1 MDRYLWNFDTISAI
15 QEVDFHK
22 TLSDFYTRGIDGVV
36 RENIQNSKDAKLP
49 DEEKVIVSIKCGEI
63 EAKNVPGIDEIKE
76 RIHSLEEGNMYA
88 RETIEHMKDCIKK
101 DIVKYISFE
110 DSNTKGLS
118 GAQYGRS
125 GENEGTW
132 QAYAYKKGAH
142 HTEDDHELEGS
153 RGGSHG
159 VGKIASNS
167 ASDIHTMFFAN
178 CDEFGNQHIGGT
190 IQLIE
195 HKYKD
200 KFYRAT
206 GDFTDIKI
214 DEKGNEIYYPF
225 ENNFNE
231 IFRKDT
237 RGLKI
242 IIPFLREE
250 FYDLKSIVRSVCD
263 NFFIAI
269 LEGSLVVSVNDMEI
283 NRNSIIDIVK
293 NTDYYEE
300 QEPSEIKTNFTPLY
314 VDTKLNYEPLDIFI
328 EDKRKN
334 KYEFKLYMQYNKDL
348 KRGRTAIVRTIGMK
362 IEDKK
367 IKGHVRDP
375 YNAVLIPKGH
385 KEDVFLKSLENE
397 SHTALSFEHIKND
410 TEKKN
415 ANYFINKISTVIGE
429 VIAEYIRESNPSDGK
444 IDTSD
449 ILYSVINDFKKDLMK
464 EVKSTVKTTK
474 GKDENKKE
482 TTVIKTGGKKPGK
495 SKTPRKTLKERIKEV
510 IRRSDPKD
518 GNKVKRKRV
527 RHSMDPEFV
536 KRLVLSDKEMIMID
550 FSNSN
555 NYISDCDCDCDCDI
569 SLSVIDGEGKE
580 YEGEFNIVKNYKEII
595 DKNTGNQCNVDNNM
609 IKDISIVDGKIK
621 LELKTTDNF
630 NEALKFIYFVEV

>member
-1 MDRYLWNFDTISAI
+1 MTKYLWNFDVISAI

-22 TLSDFYTRGIDGVV
+22 TLSDFYARGIDGVV
-36 RENIQNSKDAKLP
+36 RENIQNSMDAKLS
-49 DEEKVIVSIKCGEI
+49 DKETVIVSIKCGEMNS
-63 EAKNVPGIDEIKE
+63 KVVPGIDEIKE
-76 RIHSLEEGNMYA
+76 RIHSLEEGNIYA
-88 RETIEHMKDCIKK
+88 RETIEHMKESIAK
-101 DIVKYISFE
+101 DIIKYISFE

-118 GAQYGRS
+118 GAKYGRS
-125 GENEGTW
+125 DENKGTW

-142 HTEDDHELEGS
+142 HIEEDHELEGS

-206 GDFTDIKI
+206 GDFTDVRI
-214 DEKGNEIYYPF
+214 DDNGNEIYYPF
-225 ENNFNE
+225 ENNFDE
-231 IFRKDT
+231 VFRKDT

-250 FYDLKSIVRSVCD
+250 FYDLKSIVKSVCD
-263 NFFIAI
+263 NFFVAI
-269 LEGSLVVSVNDMEI
+269 IEGSLVVDVNGI
-283 NRNSIIDIVK
+283 NINKDSIIEIVK
-293 NTDYYEE
+293 NEDYYEE
-300 QEPSEIKTNFTPLY
+300 QDLSEIKKEFTPIY
-314 VDTKLNYEPLDIFI
+314 VNTKLKKEPIDIMI
-328 EDKRKN
+328 PDKKGN
-334 KYEFKLYMQYNKDL
+334 KYNFDLYIQYNKEL

-367 IKGHVRDP
+367 ISSHVRDP

-385 KEDVFLKSLENE
+385 KEDIFLKSLENE
-397 SHTALSFEHIKND
+397 SHTELSSDHIKNIE
-410 TEKKN
+410 EKKN
-415 ANYFINKISTVIGE
+415 AKYFINKISAVIGE
-429 VIAEYIRESNPSDGK
+429 IIAEFIRQNNPSDGK

-449 ILYSVINDFKKDLMK
+449 ILYSVENELKKDLK
-464 EVKSTVKTTK
+464 DIRSTVKTTK
-474 GKDENKKE
+474 GKDKGKKE
-482 TTVIKTGGKKPGK
+482 TTVIKTGNRKPKKTGK
-495 SKTPRKTLKERIKEV
+495 TKESIKKK
-510 IRRSDPKD
+510 IKDIIKRSNPKD
-518 GNKVKRKRV
+518 GNEVKRKRV

-536 KRLVLSDKEMIMID
+536 KRLVLPDKEMVMID

-555 NYISDCDCDCDCDI
+555 NYVSDGNCDI

-580 YEGEFNIVKNYKEII
+580 YEGEFDIVKNYKEII
-595 DKNTGNQCNVDNNM
+595 DKNNSNVCNMESNM
-609 IKDISIVDGKIK
+609 IKNVSIVNGKIK
-621 LELKTTDNF
+621 LELKTSSNF
-630 NEALKFIYFVEV
+630 NEALKFVYFVEV

>member
-1 MDRYLWNFDTISAI
+1 MTKYLWNFDVISAI

-22 TLSDFYTRGIDGVV
+22 TLSDFYARGIDGVV
-36 RENIQNSKDAKLP
+36 RENIQNSMDAKLS
-49 DEEKVIVSIKCGEI
+49 DKETVIVSIKCGEMNS
-63 EAKNVPGIDEIKE
+63 KVVPGIDEIKE
-76 RIHSLEEGNMYA
+76 RIHSLEEGNIYA
-88 RETIEHMKDCIKK
+88 RETIEHMKESIAK
-101 DIVKYISFE
+101 DIIKYISFE

-118 GAQYGRS
+118 GAKYGRS
-125 GENEGTW
+125 DENKGTW

-142 HTEDDHELEGS
+142 HIEEDHELEGS

-206 GDFTDIKI
+206 GDFTDVRI
-214 DEKGNEIYYPF
+214 DDNGNEIYYPF
-225 ENNFNE
+225 ENNFDE
-231 IFRKDT
+231 VFRKDT

-250 FYDLKSIVRSVCD
+250 FYDLKSIVKSVCD
-263 NFFIAI
+263 NFFVAI
-269 LEGSLVVSVNDMEI
+269 IEGSLVVDVNGI
-283 NRNSIIDIVK
+283 NINKDSIIEIVK
-293 NTDYYEE
+293 NEDYYEE
-300 QEPSEIKTNFTPLY
+300 QDLSEIKKEFTPIY
-314 VDTKLNYEPLDIFI
+314 VDTKLKKEPIDVII
-328 EDKRKN
+328 PDKKGN
-334 KYEFKLYMQYNKDL
+334 EYNFDLYIQYNKEL
-348 KRGRTAIVRTIGMK
+348 KWGRTAIVRTIGMK

-367 IKGHVRDP
+367 ISSHVRDP

-397 SHTALSFEHIKND
+397 SHTELSSEHIKNIE
-410 TEKKN
+410 EKKN
-415 ANYFINKISTVIGE
+415 AKYFINKISAVIGE
-429 VIAEYIRESNPSDGK
+429 IIAEFIRQSNPSDGK

-449 ILYSVINDFKKDLMK
+449 ILYSVENKLKKDLK
-464 EVKSTVKTTK
+464 DIRSTVKTTK
-474 GKDENKKE
+474 GKDKGKKE
-482 TTVIKTGGKKPGK
+482 TTVIKTGNRKPKKTGK
-495 SKTPRKTLKERIKEV
+495 TKESIKKK
-510 IRRSDPKD
+510 IKDIIKRSNPKD
-518 GNKVKRKRV
+518 GNEIKRKRV

-536 KRLVLSDKEMIMID
+536 KRLVLPDKEMVMID

-555 NYISDCDCDCDCDI
+555 NYVSDGNCDI

-580 YEGEFNIVKNYKEII
+580 YEGEFDIVKNYKEII
-595 DKNTGNQCNVDNNM
+595 DKNNSNVCNIESNM
-609 IKDISIVDGKIK
+609 IKNVSIVNGKIK
-621 LELKTTDNF
+621 LELKTSSNF
-630 NEALKFIYFVEV
+630 NEALKFVYFVEV

>member
-1 MDRYLWNFDTISAI
+1 MTKYLWNFDVISAI

-22 TLSDFYTRGIDGVV
+22 TLSDFYARGIDGVV
-36 RENIQNSKDAKLP
+36 RENIQNSMDAKLS
-49 DEEKVIVSIKCGEI
+49 DKETVIVSIKCGEMNS
-63 EAKNVPGIDEIKE
+63 KVVPGIDEIKE
-76 RIHSLEEGNMYA
+76 RIHSLEEGNIYA
-88 RETIEHMKDCIKK
+88 RETIEHMKESIAK
-101 DIVKYISFE
+101 DIIKYISFE

-118 GAQYGRS
+118 GAKYGRS
-125 GENEGTW
+125 DENKGTW

-142 HTEDDHELEGS
+142 HIEEDHELEGS

-206 GDFTDIKI
+206 GDFTDVRI
-214 DEKGNEIYYPF
+214 DDNGNEIYYPF
-225 ENNFNE
+225 ENNFDE
-231 IFRKDT
+231 VFRKDT

-250 FYDLKSIVRSVCD
+250 FYDLKSIVKSVCD
-263 NFFIAI
+263 NFFVAI
-269 LEGSLVVSVNDMEI
+269 IEGSLVVDVNGI
-283 NRNSIIDIVK
+283 NINKDSIIEIVK
-293 NTDYYEE
+293 NEDYYEE
-300 QEPSEIKTNFTPLY
+300 QDLSEIKKEFTPIY
-314 VDTKLNYEPLDIFI
+314 VDTKLKKEPIDVII
-328 EDKRKN
+328 PDKKGN
-334 KYEFKLYMQYNKDL
+334 EYNFDLYIQYNKEL

-367 IKGHVRDP
+367 ISSHVRDP

-397 SHTALSFEHIKND
+397 SHTELSSEHIKNIE
-410 TEKKN
+410 EKKN
-415 ANYFINKISTVIGE
+415 AKYFINKISAVIGE
-429 VIAEYIRESNPSDGK
+429 IIAEFIRQSNPSDGK

-449 ILYSVINDFKKDLMK
+449 ILYSVENKLKKDLK
-464 EVKSTVKTTK
+464 DIRSTVKTTK
-474 GKDENKKE
+474 GKDKGKKE
-482 TTVIKTGGKKPGK
+482 TTVIKTGNRKPKKTGK
-495 SKTPRKTLKERIKEV
+495 TKESIKKK
-510 IRRSDPKD
+510 IKDIIKRSNPKD
-518 GNKVKRKRV
+518 GNEIKRKRV

-536 KRLVLSDKEMIMID
+536 KRLVLPDKEMVMID

-555 NYISDCDCDCDCDI
+555 NYVSDGNCDI

-580 YEGEFNIVKNYKEII
+580 YEGEFDIVKNYKEII
-595 DKNTGNQCNVDNNM
+595 DKNNSNVCNIESNM
-609 IKDISIVDGKIK
+609 IKNVSIVNGKIK
-621 LELKTTDNF
+621 LELKTSSNF
-630 NEALKFIYFVEV
+630 NEALKFVYFVEV

>member
-1 MDRYLWNFDTISAI
+1 MTKYLWNFDVISAI

-22 TLSDFYTRGIDGVV
+22 TLSDFYARGIDGVL
-36 RENIQNSKDAKLP
+36 RENIQNSMDAKLS
-49 DEEKVIVSIKCGEI
+49 DKETVIVSIKCGEMNS
-63 EAKNVPGIDEIKE
+63 KVVPGIDEIKE
-76 RIHSLEEGNMYA
+76 RIHSLEEGNIYA
-88 RETIEHMKDCIKK
+88 RETIEHMKESIAK
-101 DIVKYISFE
+101 DIIKYISFE

-118 GAQYGRS
+118 GAKYGRS
-125 GENEGTW
+125 DENKGTW

-142 HTEDDHELEGS
+142 HIEEDYELEGS

-206 GDFTDIKI
+206 GDFTDVRI
-214 DEKGNEIYYPF
+214 DDNGNEIYYPF
-225 ENNFNE
+225 ENNFDE
-231 IFRKDT
+231 VFRKDT

-250 FYDLKSIVRSVCD
+250 FYDLKSIVKSVCD
-263 NFFIAI
+263 NFFVAI
-269 LEGSLVVSVNDMEI
+269 IEGSLVVDI
-283 NRNSIIDIVK
+283 NGININKDSIIEIVK
-293 NTDYYEE
+293 NEDYYEE
-300 QEPSEIKTNFTPLY
+300 QDLSEIKKEFTPIY
-314 VDTKLNYEPLDIFI
+314 VDTKLKKEPIDVII
-328 EDKRKN
+328 PDKKGN
-334 KYEFKLYMQYNKDL
+334 EYNFDLYIQYNKEL

-367 IKGHVRDP
+367 ISSHVRDP

-397 SHTALSFEHIKND
+397 SHTELSSEHIKNIE
-410 TEKKN
+410 EKKN
-415 ANYFINKISTVIGE
+415 AKYFINKISAVIGE
-429 VIAEYIRESNPSDGK
+429 IIAEFIRQSNPSDGK

-449 ILYSVINDFKKDLMK
+449 ILYSVENKLKKDLK
-464 EVKSTVKTTK
+464 DIRSTVKTTK
-474 GKDENKKE
+474 GKDKGKKE
-482 TTVIKTGGKKPGK
+482 TTVIKTGNRKPKKTGK
-495 SKTPRKTLKERIKEV
+495 TKESIKKK
-510 IRRSDPKD
+510 IKDIIKRSNPKD
-518 GNKVKRKRV
+518 GNEIKRKRV

-536 KRLVLSDKEMIMID
+536 KRLVLPDKEMVMID

-555 NYISDCDCDCDCDI
+555 NYVSDGNCDI

-580 YEGEFNIVKNYKEII
+580 YEGEFDIVKNYKEII
-595 DKNTGNQCNVDNNM
+595 DKNNSNVCNIESNM
-609 IKDISIVDGKIK
+609 IKNVSIVNGKIK
-621 LELKTTDNF
+621 LELKTSSNF
-630 NEALKFIYFVEV
+630 NEALKFVYFVEV

>member
-1 MDRYLWNFDTISAI
+1 MTKYLWNFDVISAI

-22 TLSDFYTRGIDGVV
+22 TLSDFYARGIDGVV
-36 RENIQNSKDAKLP
+36 RENIQNSMDAKLS
-49 DEEKVIVSIKCGEI
+49 DKETVIVSIKCGEMNS
-63 EAKNVPGIDEIKE
+63 KVVPGIDEIKE
-76 RIHSLEEGNMYA
+76 RIHSLEEGNIYA
-88 RETIEHMKDCIKK
+88 RETIEHMKESIAK
-101 DIVKYISFE
+101 DIIKYISFE

-118 GAQYGRS
+118 GAKYGRS
-125 GENEGTW
+125 DENKGTW

-142 HTEDDHELEGS
+142 HIEEDHELEGS

-206 GDFTDIKI
+206 GDFTDVRI
-214 DEKGNEIYYPF
+214 DDNGNEIYYPF
-225 ENNFNE
+225 ENNFDE
-231 IFRKDT
+231 VFRKDT

-250 FYDLKSIVRSVCD
+250 FYDLKSIVKSVCD
-263 NFFIAI
+263 NFFVAI
-269 LEGSLVVSVNDMEI
+269 IEGSLVVDVNGI
-283 NRNSIIDIVK
+283 NINKDSIIEIVK
-293 NTDYYEE
+293 NEDYYEE
-300 QEPSEIKTNFTPLY
+300 QDLSEIKKEFTPIY
-314 VDTKLNYEPLDIFI
+314 VNTKLKNEPIDIMI
-328 EDKRKN
+328 PDKKGN
-334 KYEFKLYMQYNKDL
+334 KYNFDLYIQYNKEL

-367 IKGHVRDP
+367 ISSHVRDP

-385 KEDVFLKSLENE
+385 KEDIFLKSLENE
-397 SHTALSFEHIKND
+397 SHTELSSDHIKNIE
-410 TEKKN
+410 EKKN
-415 ANYFINKISTVIGE
+415 AKYFINKISAVIGE
-429 VIAEYIRESNPSDGK
+429 IIAEFIRQNNPSDGK

-449 ILYSVINDFKKDLMK
+449 ILYSVENELKKDLK
-464 EVKSTVKTTK
+464 DIRSTVKTTK
-474 GKDENKKE
+474 GKDKGKKE
-482 TTVIKTGGKKPGK
+482 TTVIKTGNRKPKKTGK
-495 SKTPRKTLKERIKEV
+495 TKESIKKK
-510 IRRSDPKD
+510 IKDIIKRSNPKD
-518 GNKVKRKRV
+518 GNEVKRKRV

-536 KRLVLSDKEMIMID
+536 KRLVLPDKEMVMID

-555 NYISDCDCDCDCDI
+555 NYVSDGNCDI

-580 YEGEFNIVKNYKEII
+580 YEGEFDIVKNYKEII
-595 DKNTGNQCNVDNNM
+595 DKNNSNVCNIESNM
-609 IKDISIVDGKIK
+609 IKNVSIVNGKIK
-621 LELKTTDNF
+621 LELKTSSNF
-630 NEALKFIYFVEV
+630 NEALKFVYFVEV

>member
-88 RETIEHMKDCIKK
+88 RETIEHMKDCIEK
-101 DIVKYISFE
+101 DVVKYISFE

-555 NYISDCDCDCDCDI
+555 NYISDGDCDCDI

>member
-36 RENIQNSKDAKLP
+36 RENIQNSMDAKLA
-49 DEEKVIVSIKCGEI
+49 DKEKVIVSIKCGEI
-63 EAKNVPGIDEIKE
+63 DAKNVPGIDEIKE

-88 RETIEHMKDCIKK
+88 RETIEHMKDCIEK
-101 DIVKYISFE
+101 DVVKYISFE

-449 ILYSVINDFKKDLMK
+449 ILYSVVNDFKKDLMK

-555 NYISDCDCDCDCDI
+555 NYISDGDCDI

-580 YEGEFNIVKNYKEII
+580 YEGEFNIVKNYKEIT

-609 IKDISIVDGKIK
+609 IKDVSIVDGKIK

>member
-1 MDRYLWNFDTISAI
+1 MTKYLWNFDVISAI

-22 TLSDFYTRGIDGVV
+22 TLSDFYARGIDGVV
-36 RENIQNSKDAKLP
+36 RENIQNSMDAKLS
-49 DEEKVIVSIKCGEI
+49 DKETVIVSIKCGEMNS
-63 EAKNVPGIDEIKE
+63 KVVPGIDEIKE
-76 RIHSLEEGNMYA
+76 RIHSLEEGNIYA
-88 RETIEHMKDCIKK
+88 RETIEHMKESIAK
-101 DIVKYISFE
+101 DIIKYISFE

-118 GAQYGRS
+118 GAKYGRS
-125 GENEGTW
+125 DENKGTW

-142 HTEDDHELEGS
+142 HIEEDHELEGS

-206 GDFTDIKI
+206 GDFTDVRI
-214 DEKGNEIYYPF
+214 DDNRNEIYYPF
-225 ENNFNE
+225 ENNFDE
-231 IFRKDT
+231 VFRKDT

-250 FYDLKSIVRSVCD
+250 FYDLKSIVKSVCD
-263 NFFIAI
+263 NFFVAI
-269 LEGSLVVSVNDMEI
+269 IEGSLVVDVNGI
-283 NRNSIIDIVK
+283 NINKDSIIEIVK
-293 NTDYYEE
+293 NEDYYEE
-300 QEPSEIKTNFTPLY
+300 QDLSEIKKEFTPIY
-314 VDTKLNYEPLDIFI
+314 VNTKLKKEPIDIMI
-328 EDKRKN
+328 PDKKGN
-334 KYEFKLYMQYNKDL
+334 KYNFDLYIQYNKEL

-367 IKGHVRDP
+367 ISSHVRDP

-385 KEDVFLKSLENE
+385 KEDIFLKSLENE
-397 SHTALSFEHIKND
+397 SHTELSSDHIKNIE
-410 TEKKN
+410 EKKN
-415 ANYFINKISTVIGE
+415 AKYFINKISAVIGE
-429 VIAEYIRESNPSDGK
+429 IIAEFIRQNNPSDGK

-449 ILYSVINDFKKDLMK
+449 ILYSVENELKKDLK
-464 EVKSTVKTTK
+464 DIRSTVKTTK
-474 GKDENKKE
+474 GKDKGKKE
-482 TTVIKTGGKKPGK
+482 TTVIKTGNRKPKKTGK
-495 SKTPRKTLKERIKEV
+495 TKESIKKK
-510 IRRSDPKD
+510 IKDIIKRSNPKD
-518 GNKVKRKRV
+518 GNEVKRKRV

-536 KRLVLSDKEMIMID
+536 KRLVLPDKEMVMID

-555 NYISDCDCDCDCDI
+555 NYVSDGNCDI

-580 YEGEFNIVKNYKEII
+580 YEGEFYIVKNYKEII
-595 DKNTGNQCNVDNNM
+595 DKNNSNVCNMESNM
-609 IKDISIVDGKIK
+609 IKNVSIVNGKIK
-621 LELKTTDNF
+621 LELKTSSNF
-630 NEALKFIYFVEV
+630 NEALKFVYFVEV

>member
-1 MDRYLWNFDTISAI
+1 MTKYLWNFDVISAI

-22 TLSDFYTRGIDGVV
+22 TLSDFYARGIDGVV
-36 RENIQNSKDAKLP
+36 RENIQNSMDAKLS
-49 DEEKVIVSIKCGEI
+49 DKETVIVSIKCGEMNS
-63 EAKNVPGIDEIKE
+63 KVVPGIDEIKE
-76 RIHSLEEGNMYA
+76 RIHSLEEGNIYA
-88 RETIEHMKDCIKK
+88 RETIEHMKESIAK
-101 DIVKYISFE
+101 DIIKYISFE

-118 GAQYGRS
+118 GAKYGRS
-125 GENEGTW
+125 DENKGTW

-142 HTEDDHELEGS
+142 HIEEDHELEGS

-206 GDFTDIKI
+206 GDFTDVRI
-214 DEKGNEIYYPF
+214 DDNRNEIYYPF
-225 ENNFNE
+225 ENNFDE
-231 IFRKDT
+231 VFRKDT

-250 FYDLKSIVRSVCD
+250 FYDLKSIVKSVCD
-263 NFFIAI
+263 NFFVAI
-269 LEGSLVVSVNDMEI
+269 IEGSLVVDVNGI
-283 NRNSIIDIVK
+283 NINKDSIIEIVK
-293 NTDYYEE
+293 NEDYYEE
-300 QEPSEIKTNFTPLY
+300 QDLSEIKKEFTPIY
-314 VDTKLNYEPLDIFI
+314 VNTKLKKEPIDIMI
-328 EDKRKN
+328 PDKKGN
-334 KYEFKLYMQYNKDL
+334 KYNFDLYIQYNKEL

-367 IKGHVRDP
+367 ISSHVRDP

-385 KEDVFLKSLENE
+385 KEDIFLKSLENE
-397 SHTALSFEHIKND
+397 SHTELSSDHIKNIE
-410 TEKKN
+410 EKKN
-415 ANYFINKISTVIGE
+415 AKYFINKISAVIGE
-429 VIAEYIRESNPSDGK
+429 IIAEFIRQNNPSDGK

-449 ILYSVINDFKKDLMK
+449 ILYSVENELKKDLK
-464 EVKSTVKTTK
+464 DIRSTVKTTK
-474 GKDENKKE
+474 GKDKGKKE
-482 TTVIKTGGKKPGK
+482 TTVIKTGNRKPKKTGK
-495 SKTPRKTLKERIKEV
+495 TKESIKKK
-510 IRRSDPKD
+510 IKDIIKRSNPKD
-518 GNKVKRKRV
+518 GNEVKRKRV

-536 KRLVLSDKEMIMID
+536 KRLVLPDKEMVMID

-555 NYISDCDCDCDCDI
+555 NYVSDGNCDI

-580 YEGEFNIVKNYKEII
+580 YEGEFDIVKNYKEII
-595 DKNTGNQCNVDNNM
+595 DKNNSNVCNMESNM
-609 IKDISIVDGKIK
+609 IKNVSIVNGKIK
-621 LELKTTDNF
+621 LELKTSSNF
-630 NEALKFIYFVEV
+630 NEALKFVYFVEV

>member
-36 RENIQNSKDAKLP
+36 RENIQNSMDAKLA
-49 DEEKVIVSIKCGEI
+49 DKEKVIVSIKCGEI
-63 EAKNVPGIDEIKE
+63 DARNVPGIDEIKE

-88 RETIEHMKDCIKK
+88 RETIEHMKDCIEK

-555 NYISDCDCDCDCDI
+555 NYISDGDCDCDI

>member
-1 MDRYLWNFDTISAI
+1 MTKYLWNFDVISAI

-22 TLSDFYTRGIDGVV
+22 TLSDFYARGIDGVV
-36 RENIQNSKDAKLP
+36 RENIQNSMDAKLS
-49 DEEKVIVSIKCGEI
+49 DKETVIVSIKCGEMNS
-63 EAKNVPGIDEIKE
+63 KVVPGIDEIKE
-76 RIHSLEEGNMYA
+76 RIHSLEEGNIYA
-88 RETIEHMKDCIKK
+88 RETIEHMKESIAK
-101 DIVKYISFE
+101 DIIKYISFE

-118 GAQYGRS
+118 GAKYGRS
-125 GENEGTW
+125 DENKGTW

-142 HTEDDHELEGS
+142 HIEEDHELEGS

-206 GDFTDIKI
+206 GDFTDVRI
-214 DEKGNEIYYPF
+214 DDNGNEIYYPF
-225 ENNFNE
+225 ENNFDE
-231 IFRKDT
+231 VFRKDT

-250 FYDLKSIVRSVCD
+250 FYDLKSIVKSVCD
-263 NFFIAI
+263 NFFVAI
-269 LEGSLVVSVNDMEI
+269 IEGSLVVDVNGI
-283 NRNSIIDIVK
+283 NINKDSIIEIVK
-293 NTDYYEE
+293 NEDYYEE
-300 QEPSEIKTNFTPLY
+300 QDLSEIKKEFTPIY
-314 VDTKLNYEPLDIFI
+314 VNTKLKKEPIDVII
-328 EDKRKN
+328 PDKKGN
-334 KYEFKLYMQYNKDL
+334 EYNFDLYIQYNKEL

-367 IKGHVRDP
+367 ISSHVRDP

-397 SHTALSFEHIKND
+397 SHTELSSEHIKNIE
-410 TEKKN
+410 EKKN
-415 ANYFINKISTVIGE
+415 AKYFINKISAVIGE
-429 VIAEYIRESNPSDGK
+429 IIAEFIRQSNPSDGK

-449 ILYSVINDFKKDLMK
+449 ILYSVENKLKKDLK
-464 EVKSTVKTTK
+464 DIRSTVKTTK
-474 GKDENKKE
+474 GKDKGKKE
-482 TTVIKTGGKKPGK
+482 TTVIKTGNRKPKKTGK
-495 SKTPRKTLKERIKEV
+495 TKESIKKK
-510 IRRSDPKD
+510 IKDIIKRSNPKD
-518 GNKVKRKRV
+518 GNEIKRKRV

-536 KRLVLSDKEMIMID
+536 KRLVLPDKEMVMID

-555 NYISDCDCDCDCDI
+555 NYVSDGNCDI

-580 YEGEFNIVKNYKEII
+580 YEGEFDIVKNYKEII
-595 DKNTGNQCNVDNNM
+595 DKNNSNVCNIESNM
-609 IKDISIVDGKIK
+609 IKNVSIVNGKIK
-621 LELKTTDNF
+621 LELKTSSNF
-630 NEALKFIYFVEV
+630 NEALKFVYFVEV

>member
-36 RENIQNSKDAKLP
+36 RENIQNSMDAKLP
-49 DEEKVIVSIKCGEI
+49 DKEKVIVSIKCGEI

-449 ILYSVINDFKKDLMK
+449 ILYSVVNDFKKDLMK

-555 NYISDCDCDCDCDI
+555 NYISDGDCDCDI

>member
-36 RENIQNSKDAKLP
+36 RENIQNSMDAKLP
-49 DEEKVIVSIKCGEI
+49 DKEKVIVSIKCGEI

-293 NTDYYEE
+293 IQITM
-300 QEPSEIKTNFTPLY
+300 
-314 VDTKLNYEPLDIFI
+314 
-328 EDKRKN
+328 KN
-334 KYEFKLYMQYNKDL
+334 K
-348 KRGRTAIVRTIGMK
+348 
-362 IEDKK
+362 
-367 IKGHVRDP
+367 
-375 YNAVLIPKGH
+375 
-385 KEDVFLKSLENE
+385 
-397 SHTALSFEHIKND
+397 SHQK
-410 TEKKN
+410 
-415 ANYFINKISTVIGE
+415 
-429 VIAEYIRESNPSDGK
+429 
-444 IDTSD
+444 
-449 ILYSVINDFKKDLMK
+449 
-464 EVKSTVKTTK
+464 
-474 GKDENKKE
+474 
-482 TTVIKTGGKKPGK
+482 
-495 SKTPRKTLKERIKEV
+495 
-510 IRRSDPKD
+510 
-518 GNKVKRKRV
+518 
-527 RHSMDPEFV
+527 
-536 KRLVLSDKEMIMID
+536 
-550 FSNSN
+550 
-555 NYISDCDCDCDCDI
+555 
-569 SLSVIDGEGKE
+569 
-580 YEGEFNIVKNYKEII
+580 
-595 DKNTGNQCNVDNNM
+595 
-609 IKDISIVDGKIK
+609 
-621 LELKTTDNF
+621 
-630 NEALKFIYFVEV
+630 

>member
-1 MDRYLWNFDTISAI
+1 MTKYLWNFDVISAI

-22 TLSDFYTRGIDGVV
+22 TLSDFYARGIDGVV
-36 RENIQNSKDAKLP
+36 RENIQNSMDAKLS
-49 DEEKVIVSIKCGEI
+49 DKETVIVSIKCGEMNS
-63 EAKNVPGIDEIKE
+63 KVVPGIDEIKE
-76 RIHSLEEGNMYA
+76 RIHSLEEGNIYA
-88 RETIEHMKDCIKK
+88 RETIEHMKESIAK
-101 DIVKYISFE
+101 DIIKYISFE

-118 GAQYGRS
+118 GAKYGRS
-125 GENEGTW
+125 DENKGTW

-142 HTEDDHELEGS
+142 HIEEDHELEGS

-206 GDFTDIKI
+206 GDFTDVRI
-214 DEKGNEIYYPF
+214 DDNGNEIYYPF
-225 ENNFNE
+225 ENNFDE
-231 IFRKDT
+231 VFRKDT

-250 FYDLKSIVRSVCD
+250 FYDLKSIVKSVCD
-263 NFFIAI
+263 NFFVAI
-269 LEGSLVVSVNDMEI
+269 IEGSLVVDVNGI
-283 NRNSIIDIVK
+283 NINKDSIIEIVK
-293 NTDYYEE
+293 NEDYYEE
-300 QEPSEIKTNFTPLY
+300 QDLSEIKKEFTPIY
-314 VDTKLNYEPLDIFI
+314 VNTKLKKEPIDIMI
-328 EDKRKN
+328 PDKKGN
-334 KYEFKLYMQYNKDL
+334 KYNFDLYIQYNKEL

-367 IKGHVRDP
+367 ISSHIRDP

-385 KEDVFLKSLENE
+385 KEDIFLKSLENE
-397 SHTALSFEHIKND
+397 SHTELSSDHIKNIE
-410 TEKKN
+410 EKKN
-415 ANYFINKISTVIGE
+415 AKYFINKISAVIGE
-429 VIAEYIRESNPSDGK
+429 IIAEFIRQNNPSDGK

-449 ILYSVINDFKKDLMK
+449 ILYSVENELKKDLK
-464 EVKSTVKTTK
+464 DIRSTVKTTK
-474 GKDENKKE
+474 GKDKGKKE
-482 TTVIKTGGKKPGK
+482 TTVIKTGNRKPKKTGK
-495 SKTPRKTLKERIKEV
+495 TKESIKKK
-510 IRRSDPKD
+510 IKDIIKRSNPKD
-518 GNKVKRKRV
+518 GNEVKRKRV

-536 KRLVLSDKEMIMID
+536 KRLVLPDKEMVMID

-555 NYISDCDCDCDCDI
+555 NYVSDGNCDI

-580 YEGEFNIVKNYKEII
+580 YEGEFDIVKNYKEII
-595 DKNTGNQCNVDNNM
+595 DKNNSNVCNMESNM
-609 IKDISIVDGKIK
+609 IKNVSIVNGKIK
-621 LELKTTDNF
+621 LELKTSSNF
-630 NEALKFIYFVEV
+630 NEALKFVYFVEV

>member
-1 MDRYLWNFDTISAI
+1 MDKYLWNFDTISAI

-22 TLSDFYTRGIDGVV
+22 TLSDFYKRGIDGVV
-36 RENIQNSKDAKLP
+36 RENIQNSMDAKLL
-49 DEEKVIVSIKCGEI
+49 DKERVIVSIKCGEMY
-63 EAKNVPGIDEIKE
+63 AKDVPGIDEIKE

-88 RETIEHMKDCIKK
+88 KETIEHMKECIEK
-101 DIVKYISFE
+101 DFIKYISFE

-118 GAQYGRS
+118 GAKYGRTD
-125 GENEGTW
+125 ENKGTW

-142 HTEDDHELEGS
+142 YAEEDHEVEDS

-206 GDFTDIKI
+206 GDFTDIRI
-214 DEKGNEIYYPF
+214 NENGDEIYYPF
-225 ENNFNE
+225 ENKFNE
-231 IFRKDT
+231 IFRKNT

-250 FYDLKSIVRSVCD
+250 FYDLKSIIRSVCD
-263 NFFIAI
+263 NFFVAI
-269 LEGSLVVSVNDMEI
+269 LEDSLVVSVNNIEI
-283 NRNSIIDIVK
+283 NKNSIINIVK
-293 NTDYYEE
+293 NKDYYEE

-314 VDTKLNYEPLDIFI
+314 IDTKLNYEPLDIVI
-328 EDKRKN
+328 EDKGKN
-334 KYEFKLYMQYNKDL
+334 KYEFKLYIQYNKDL

-367 IKGHVRDP
+367 IKSHVRDP
-375 YNAVLIPKGH
+375 YNAVLIPKRH

-410 TEKKN
+410 VEKKN
-415 ANYFINKISTVIGE
+415 ANYFINKISTVVGE

-449 ILYSVINDFKKDLMK
+449 ILYSVVNDFKKELLK

-482 TTVIKTGGKKPGK
+482 TIVIKTGGKKSEK
-495 SKTPRKTLKERIKEV
+495 SKTPRKKFTDRIKEV
-510 IRRSDPKD
+510 VRRADPKN

-555 NYISDCDCDCDCDI
+555 NYISDGDCDI

-580 YEGEFNIVKNYKEII
+580 YEGEFDIVKNYKEII

-609 IKDISIVDGKIK
+609 IKGVSIINGKIR
-621 LELKTTDNF
+621 LELKTADNF